1 MLLGL
6 SKIID
11 CPGGVVPFET
21 TLDLSQMDFGGC
33 CPLHEPVHAKGSV
46 RNTAGVL
53 ILTAEIDA
61 VLDGVCD
68 RCCKPFHRPFTLPLE
83 AVLVTKLESDQL
95 DSPWVF
101 ELVGDDA
108 DLDDIFTTAVVL
120 NMDSK
125 LLCKLPP
132 LRQGSQRR
140 FLRLQARARLQAP
153 GAREAPQEVDNMPL
167 RHFNQGG
174 VPNGSTQV

>member
-53 ILTAEIDA
+53 ILTA
-61 VLDGVCD
+61 
-68 RCCKPFHRPFTLPLE
+68 
-83 AVLVTKLESDQL
+83 
-95 DSPWVF
+95 
-101 ELVGDDA
+101 
-108 DLDDIFTTAVVL
+108 
-120 NMDSK
+120 
-125 LLCKLPP
+125 
-132 LRQGSQRR
+132 
-140 FLRLQARARLQAP
+140 
-153 GAREAPQEVDNMPL
+153 
-167 RHFNQGG
+167 
-174 VPNGSTQV
+174 

>member
-68 RCCKPFHRPFTLPLE
+68 RCCKPFHRPFTALW
-83 AVLVTKLESDQL
+83 K
-95 DSPWVF
+95 
-101 ELVGDDA
+101 G
-108 DLDDIFTTAVVL
+108 IFAG
-120 NMDSK
+120 SK
-125 LLCKLPP
+125 GFQKKI
-132 LRQGSQRR
+132 QI
-140 FLRLQARARLQAP
+140 F
-153 GAREAPQEVDNMPL
+153 
-167 RHFNQGG
+167 
-174 VPNGSTQV
+174 

>member
-68 RCCKPFHRPFTLPLE
+68 RCCKHFHRPFTLPLE

-125 LLCKLPP
+125 LLCKPDCKGLCPRCGKD
-132 LRQGSQRR
+132 LNEGSCDCKPERDP
-140 FLRLQARARLQAP
+140 RLQVL
-153 GAREAPQEVDNMPL
+153 EKLLNK
-167 RHFNQGG
+167 
-174 VPNGSTQV
+174 

>member
-125 LLCKLPP
+125 LLCKPDCKGLCPRCGKDLNEGP
-132 LRQGSQRR
+132 CDSKPERDP
-140 FLRLQARARLQAP
+140 RLQVL
-153 GAREAPQEVDNMPL
+153 EKLLNK
-167 RHFNQGG
+167 
-174 VPNGSTQV
+174 

>member
-1 MLLGL
+1 
-6 SKIID
+6 
-11 CPGGVVPFET
+11 
-21 TLDLSQMDFGGC
+21 MDFGGC

-108 DLDDIFTTAVVL
+108 DLDDIFTTAG
-120 NMDSK
+120 
-125 LLCKLPP
+125 CP
-132 LRQGSQRR
+132 QYGQ
-140 FLRLQARARLQAP
+140 QASL
-153 GAREAPQEVDNMPL
+153 
-167 RHFNQGG
+167 
-174 VPNGSTQV
+174 